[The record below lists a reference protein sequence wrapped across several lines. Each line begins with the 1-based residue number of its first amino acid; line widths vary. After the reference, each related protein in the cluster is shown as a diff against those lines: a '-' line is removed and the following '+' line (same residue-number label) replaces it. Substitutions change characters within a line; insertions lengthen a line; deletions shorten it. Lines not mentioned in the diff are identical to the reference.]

1 MIYCKNCGVE
11 LEENMNFCPLCGESV
26 NEKAVK
32 KEHIKSAQPRPRG
45 KLFSDYESLTQ
56 KQRRKLFWEVSG
68 IILISGIIVTLII
81 DFIINKSITWSKYSV
96 TVSLVIFV
104 NTTLIT
110 FWRHKILLL
119 FVGSFVST
127 SVLLILLDMY
137 NLNIGWGVKLGIPFL
152 FSLYFI
158 ILVLAILMSI
168 SRQRG
173 FNILACFFI
182 AAGLFAVCIEG
193 IISLYTK
200 NILHL
205 QWSIIVIASMIPISA
220 LLFFIHYRLKKGIDL
235 KRFFHI

>member
-11 LEENMNFCPLCGESV
+11 LEESMNFCPLCGESTD
-26 NEKAVK
+26 EKAAK
-32 KEHIKSAQPRPRG
+32 KEHLKSVQYEPKE
-45 KLFSDYESLTQ
+45 KLFADYESLTQ
-56 KQRRKLFWEVSG
+56 KQRHKLFWEVSG
-68 IILISGIIVTLII
+68 IVLISGIIVTLII
-81 DFIINKSITWSKYSV
+81 DLITNKSITWSKYSV

-104 NTTLIT
+104 NITLIT
-110 FWRHKILLL
+110 FWRRRILLL
-119 FVGSFVST
+119 FIVSFVST

-137 NLNIGWGVKLGIPFL
+137 NLNIGWGVRLGIPFL
-152 FSLYFI
+152 FSFYFI
-158 ILVLAILMSI
+158 VLILAILMRI

-182 AAGLFAVCIEG
+182 AVGLLAICVEG

-205 QWSIIVIASMIPISA
+205 QWSVIVIASTIPISA